1 MMELS
6 EEVLKTKDIQNMDII
21 NALEWRYAVK
31 KFDPDF
37 KLTDTQ
43 INRLTK
49 ALILTA
55 TSMGLQ
61 LMEFIVIENK
71 ALRKKIT
78 PIAYNQPQIEDS
90 SQVIVLCR
98 KDIVEQQDINEIV
111 SITSEKRSVEEQ
123 QLDGYKKMLESSLTM
138 EKNKQAAWMEN
149 QVYIAMGNL
158 LTVCAAEKIDA
169 CPMEGFD
176 RNQLDQL
183 LSLEDKNLKSV
194 LMCPVG
200 KRSEH
205 DKYNG
210 QTKIRRSEEKIV
222 SFL

>member
-1 MMELS
+1 
-6 EEVLKTKDIQNMDII
+6 MDII
-21 NALEWRYAVK
+21 KALEWRYAVK

-37 KLTDTQ
+37 KLTTEQ
-43 INRLTK
+43 INRLSN

-71 ALRKKIT
+71 TLRKKIT

-90 SQVIVLCR
+90 SHIIALCR
-98 KDIVEQQDINEIV
+98 KDKVEQKDIDEIIG
-111 SITSEKRSVEEQ
+111 ITSKKRGVEKA
-123 QLDGYKKMLESSLTM
+123 QLMGYKKMLESSLSM

-149 QVYIAMGNL
+149 QVYIALGNL

-176 RNQLDQL
+176 RKEFDQL
-183 LSLEDKNLKSV
+183 LQLKEKNLKSV
-194 LMCPVG
+194 LLCAVG
-200 KRSEH
+200 KRSEK
-205 DKYNG
+205 DKYSG
-210 QTKIRRSEEKIV
+210 QTKIRRPQEKIV
-222 SFL
+222 SYID